1 MHHHLN
7 KQFYHKAVFENG
19 FTPQGLGWHSKSSQ
33 EVRFHQILS
42 LLPDP
47 LDCVVDAGCGYGDFC
62 LYLRKHRSDPI
73 GYIGLDALSIMVHE
87 TKKRTG
93 CEAHLCDILEDD
105 LPQNEYYVCSGA
117 LNILTKEQSFR
128 FIERCYEASERGMVF
143 NFLEGHVRSKT
154 YNYLKASEIGQLADK
169 LGARCV
175 FRRSERVKTL
185 PSCFWIWM
193 ILKMLTIR

>member
-47 LDCVVDAGCGYGDFC
+47 LDSVVDAGCGYGDFC
-62 LYLRKHRSDPI
+62 LYLRRHRSDSI
-73 GYIGLDALSIMVHE
+73 DYIGLDALSIMVHE

-93 CEAHLCDILEDD
+93 CEAHVCDILVDD
-105 LPQNEYYVCSGA
+105 LPKADMVVCSGA

-128 FIERCYEASERGMVF
+128 FIERCYKVSLRGVVF
-143 NFLEGHVRSKT
+143 NFLEGKERSKT
-154 YNYLKASEIGQLADK
+154 YNYLKSSEIQKLADN
-169 LGARCV
+169 LGARCI
-175 FRRSERVKTL
+175 FRRHYYQSDCTVAFYKNKDRE
-185 PSCFWIWM
+185 
-193 ILKMLTIR
+193 